1 MNSTMHKADGTVTSD
16 RRRTFFIL
24 NLLQDVNILR
34 PLIYISARDLR
45 METTLLITPG
55 FSKRD
60 KSGTWASEI
69 NEICLGSG
77 ATTLSFASAF
87 DAFRAFSNAT
97 GLLVAASESNLQP
110 HKDVHEL
117 FKIAPNT
124 LTKITLQHGLEC
136 VGFLQSKEQ
145 NLAHGDNVTFGAD
158 IVCGWA
164 PAPAL
169 TSLKPS
175 QRSKLIVTG
184 PTSILQSAPT
194 QVASAKRSMGIV
206 CENMHSLRLRINGD
220 FKTDFLSV
228 FDAFC
233 GALRDREQQVTL
245 RPHPGGQ
252 YVLKNN
258 VELPANVTLNN
269 HPIYKI
275 DLSQYAYGISA
286 PSSILVDMVL
296 AGIPT
301 AVWQDEGSSLD
312 LGNYEGLTRISTL
325 HDWLQFDED
334 ARRDPTPFLERQQR
348 FLTRHHLQ
356 LSPAIAYER
365 FARILSARNVIGF
378 AATGTFSDAPRKT
391 ERILFVANDIIPT
404 LQLSFIKPLKQ
415 LVDSGSIVSGF
426 LTEEAM
432 KLDLG
437 KKPNRDQVR
446 DWVGAKFSAFKPS
459 VVIFCRFSAP
469 QAEIIYSHATKY
481 QCATVFHIDDD
492 LLHIPK
498 EIGQKKF
505 EFHSHPS
512 RTGAVRFL
520 LDNVSLVYA
529 STERLKDRLKRLGV
543 QTTVEAGD
551 IYCAADVIR
560 PVAMKPVT
568 KVGYMGIGHEGDLA
582 SILPALVIYL
592 RRNPHVVFEFF
603 GSIPVPEALNEFGAR
618 ITQSP
623 KIDSYELFLTTLA
636 DYSWDIGICPLA
648 PLPFNLLK
656 ANTKWVEYT
665 AVGIAVIASKNTV
678 YDSVCSGG
686 AGILAESEGEW
697 LEALELLTHDPE
709 LRFRQ
714 VQLAQAKLRAEYSPA
729 RLTTQVVAMIDRAK
743 QLFARVSEIEGESA
757 AVTTVPTQSSR
768 PERIMYVANGY
779 VPTLQ
784 LSFVKPLA
792 SIVASGDFVAE
803 LITGDA
809 IKHTQWRTEGFTSAR
824 HWIIDRFA
832 KFKPTVV
839 VFCRYSG
846 PHAQLMLDLSRSNG
860 ATCVYHIDDDL
871 LHVPTDIGT
880 KSEYHNKPERLAS
893 ARLLLDSVDLVYC
906 STTRLEARLTELG
919 ISTPKIAGKIYCSGT
934 VIAAS
939 QLRPV
944 RKVGYMAS
952 ADHAH
957 NLNMV
962 LPAIVQ
968 LLDRNPEVTFE
979 LFGSI
984 PVPEALIAFGARIT
998 QAPKIDNYEEF
1009 LQRFSEYG
1017 WDIGICPL
1025 TPIAFNMMK
1034 ANTKWVEYTSIGA
1047 AVVAQRGTVY
1057 DECCADGCGLLAETP
1072 EQWLVALESLVRD
1085 PEARHQQVVRA
1096 QQKLVMHYSVEKLRE
1111 QVLTVIDSARTVSTQ
1126 QNAGSSSRD

>member
-45 METTLLITPG
+45 IETTLLITPG

-77 ATTLSFASAF
+77 ATMLSFASAF

-365 FARILSARNVIGF
+365 FARILSARNVIG
-378 AATGTFSDAPRKT
+378 TVAPRQFSYKPSKAQ
-391 ERILFVANDIIPT
+391 RIVFVANDIIPT
-404 LQLSFIKPLKQ
+404 LQLSFIKPLKS
-415 LVDSGSIVSGF
+415 LVNSGLITTDFITERTIKSEGDKKLDPVIVSAW
-426 LTEEAM
+426 LKN
-432 KLDLG
+432 KLSALSPDIIVFCRYSGPFSDVMLDHA
-437 KKPNRDQVR
+437 RR
-446 DWVGAKFSAFKPS
+446 IGAKA
-459 VVIFCRFSAP
+459 I
-469 QAEIIYSHATKY
+469 
-481 QCATVFHIDDD
+481 FHIDDD
-492 LLHIPK
+492 LLNIPK
-498 EIGQKKF
+498 EIGLAKF
-505 EFHSHPS
+505 DFHNSPARLAS
-512 RTGAVRFL
+512 VRHL
-520 LDNVSLVYA
+520 LDNVDLIYC
-529 STERLKDRLKRLGV
+529 STEKLCQRIGELDAKARRISGR
-543 QTTVEAGD
+543 
-551 IYCAADVIR
+551 IYCAGNVISSAEKR
-560 PVAMKPVT
+560 TIT
-568 KVGYMGIGHEGDLA
+568 KIGYMGIGHEADLN
-582 SILPALVIYL
+582 SVLPAIVLYL
-592 RRNPHVVFEFF
+592 RRHSHVQFEFF
-603 GSIPVPEALNEFGAR
+603 GSIPVPPALSEFGNR
-618 ITQSP
+618 ISQAA
-623 KIDSYELFLTTLA
+623 KIDNYETFLQQFSELR
-636 DYSWDIGICPLA
+636 WDIGICPLA
-648 PLPFNLLK
+648 PISFNYLK

-665 AVGIAVIASKNTV
+665 SVGT
-678 YDSVCSGG
+678 
-686 AGILAESEGEW
+686 
-697 LEALELLTHDPE
+697 
-709 LRFRQ
+709 
-714 VQLAQAKLRAEYSPA
+714 
-729 RLTTQVVAMIDRAK
+729 
-743 QLFARVSEIEGESA
+743 
-757 AVTTVPTQSSR
+757 
-768 PERIMYVANGY
+768 
-779 VPTLQ
+779 
-784 LSFVKPLA
+784 
-792 SIVASGDFVAE
+792 
-803 LITGDA
+803 
-809 IKHTQWRTEGFTSAR
+809 
-824 HWIIDRFA
+824 
-832 KFKPTVV
+832 
-839 VFCRYSG
+839 
-846 PHAQLMLDLSRSNG
+846 
-860 ATCVYHIDDDL
+860 
-871 LHVPTDIGT
+871 
-880 KSEYHNKPERLAS
+880 
-893 ARLLLDSVDLVYC
+893 
-906 STTRLEARLTELG
+906 
-919 ISTPKIAGKIYCSGT
+919 
-934 VIAAS
+934 
-939 QLRPV
+939 
-944 RKVGYMAS
+944 
-952 ADHAH
+952 
-957 NLNMV
+957 
-962 LPAIVQ
+962 
-968 LLDRNPEVTFE
+968 
-979 LFGSI
+979 
-984 PVPEALIAFGARIT
+984 
-998 QAPKIDNYEEF
+998 
-1009 LQRFSEYG
+1009 
-1017 WDIGICPL
+1017 
-1025 TPIAFNMMK
+1025 
-1034 ANTKWVEYTSIGA
+1034 
-1047 AVVAQRGTVY
+1047 AVVAQRGTIY
-1057 DECCADGCGLLAETP
+1057 DECCANGCGLLADTNAE
-1072 EQWLVALESLVRD
+1072 WLEALEQLTTD
-1085 PEARHQQVVRA
+1085 DDARYQQVVRA
-1096 QQKLVMHYSVEKLRE
+1096 QNKLLSEYSVDKLTR
-1111 QVLTVIDSARTVSTQ
+1111 QVLTVFETVNDASAAINLEHIS
-1126 QNAGSSSRD
+1126 